1 MKKML
6 ALVLGI
12 AASAGVLSED
22 QESNLAPKWY
32 THFQN
37 GTDSGSLCFVAS
49 GAGET
54 EDAAETV
61 ALFNLVKNV
70 AKTAAA
76 EVTQVKFSQESGLE
90 GSKKF
95 NSLRSSYF
103 AKKLNGGNMVKQ
115 QFEKKGDEVIAY
127 MMIEFRDG
135 HCAGK
140 WG

>member
-1 MKKML
+1 M
-6 ALVLGI
+6 
-12 AASAGVLSED
+12 
-22 QESNLAPKWY
+22 
-32 THFQN
+32 
-37 GTDSGSLCFVAS
+37 CFVAS

-115 QFEKKGDEVIAY
+115 QFEKTGDN
-127 MMIEFRDG
+127 
-135 HCAGK
+135 
-140 WG
+140 